1 MGHPNQQI
9 RFCTS
14 QDGTRIAYAT
24 CGNGSPLIMA
34 GHSFSHLEHEWDCMV
49 KQPFLELLCQRH
61 TLVRYDMRGTGLSDR
76 DCKEFSFPRYVED
89 LEAVVQA
96 CKFEVFSL
104 MGLTGGGALAVT
116 HAARHPKQVNRLVL
130 IGAYLRGRFV
140 RSTTSSERE
149 ETELLLKLV
158 ELGWGQDNPTFR
170 QLFTYQFLPDGTAEQ
185 LHSFDELMR
194 KAASAKN
201 AALQLRAWFAADLS
215 QVAPLVQSPTLVM
228 HARGDLRVPFEEGRL
243 LAASIPGARFIPLD
257 SRNHFLLA
265 QEPAWQ
271 QMADELDAFHRPDAR
286 KANGP
291 VNGLTARELAVLEVL
306 SQGHETSAMAARL
319 CMSEKTVRNHLS
331 TIYSKLGV
339 TGRVQAILW
348 AEVHDEEMA
357 SARLA
362 EKAGQRQGKDWIAP
376 WDRAK

>member
-34 GHSFSHLEHEWDCMV
+34 GHSFSHLEHEWDCQV
-49 KQPFLELLCQRH
+49 KQPLLELLCQRH

-76 DCKEFSFPRYVED
+76 DCKAFAFARYVED
-89 LEAVVQA
+89 LQAVVQA
-96 CKFEVFSL
+96 SKLETFSL

-116 HAARHPKQVNRLVL
+116 HAARNPQQVTRLVL

-140 RSTTSSERE
+140 RSTTASERE
-149 ETELLLKLV
+149 ETELLLKLI
-158 ELGWGQDNPTFR
+158 ELGWGQENPTFR

-194 KAASAKN
+194 RAASAKN

-243 LAASIPGARFIPLD
+243 LAASIPGARFVPLD

-286 KANGP
+286 KSIGP
-291 VNGLTARELAVLEVL
+291 VNGLTARELAVLDVL
-306 SQGHETSAMAARL
+306 SQGLETSLMAARL
-319 CMSEKTVRNHLS
+319 CTSEKTVRNHLS

-348 AEVHDEEMA
+348 IEEHHEQVS

-362 EKAGQRQGKDWIAP
+362 EKAGQRPGKDWIAP
-376 WDRAK
+376 WDRTK